1 MTDTVHKALLA
12 LVAAKLQALPSVPA
26 SRVAVERA
34 SAVTRDECPFINVM
48 PGDNHFEVFG
58 SEESWNV
65 LKATMAFSLKVHT
78 RGDGHT
84 SLADVPIGHA
94 HQALMADPSLGGYA
108 MRLLLVTSRPQIAEG
123 DATAGTYELGYEA
136 TVLVDERTLAILQN

>member
-12 LVAAKLQALPSVPA
+12 LVAARLQALPSVPA
-26 SRVAVERA
+26 SQVATERA
-34 SAVTRDECPFINVM
+34 SAVTRDECPFINLL

-58 SEESWNV
+58 SEENWSV

-84 SLADVPIGHA
+84 SLADAPIAQA

-108 MRLLLVTSRPQIAEG
+108 MRLALLTSRPQIAEA

-136 TVLVDERTLAILQN
+136 TVLVDERTLFMLQS